1 MEAEIPS
8 LKMEG
13 PIYVS
18 SKVLE
23 FEIHI
28 FSADFKIM
36 ASYLVKVL
44 LQDPAQELS
53 LDFSEAMR
61 IKGYKKILT
70 TLSGE
75 SFELSEWEFFR
86 QKDESIQEVTEKI
99 NKLAALYFLKFRV
112 LVLNVTE
119 NLSIS
124 N

>member
-1 MEAEIPS
+1 
-8 LKMEG
+8 MEG
-13 PIYVS
+13 PIHIS
-18 SKVLE
+18 LKVLE

-70 TLSGE
+70 TLGGE

-99 NKLAALYFLKFRV
+99 NKLAALYFLNFRV

>member
-1 MEAEIPS
+1 M
-8 LKMEG
+8 KV
-13 PIYVS
+13 PIYVGV
-18 SKVLE
+18 KVLE

-36 ASYLVKVL
+36 ACYLVKVL

-53 LDFSEAMR
+53 SDFSEAMR

-75 SFELSEWEFFR
+75 TFELSEWEFFK
-86 QKDESIQEVTEKI
+86 QKDESIHEVTEKI

-112 LVLNVTE
+112 LVLNVTD